1 MITISDQMFLS
12 RLLGE
17 VRNQPFAWGMNDC
30 NTLAILWMDRVSNSD
45 VLLSVEGQ
53 YHSFSEAVKFYKDF
67 PSWRSILD
75 TLGWEQVTT
84 LRNGDLILRQGK
96 SFVFA
101 HIFLEGLGY
110 SIDRHKGLV
119 AGRFGGQIDKCEVMR
134 CLR

>member
-1 MITISDQMFLS
+1 MFLS
-12 RLLGE
+12 RMLGE
-17 VRNQPFAWGMNDC
+17 VQLQPFAWGMNDC
-30 NTLAILWMDRVSNSD
+30 NTLAVSWMDRVSNSD
-45 VLLSVEGQ
+45 VLCAIEGN
-53 YHSFSEAVKFYKDF
+53 YTSFSEAVTFYKNF

-75 TLGWEQVTT
+75 TLGWGQVTT

-110 SIDRHKGLV
+110 SVDRHKGLV